1 MLLLVNNYDGLS
13 IPQGKALMVMNIK
26 LIKPSAP
33 HRRAAAELLE
43 FFYAVHYELGTGLED
58 VLRAGRLTRHQAA
71 ILWLIRSEGGAEF
84 RLRRKDIE
92 SRMRN
97 WFEVTSAAVSKSL
110 REIMRPPLSLIEI
123 SEDPR
128 SGREKL
134 VALTPQGRQFVAATA
149 LQAQAFLAQLCARIA
164 LPLLDDASEFFR
176 ELTSAFHQGS
186 PRRLIS
192 ELQASAVSKAETGT

>member
-1 MLLLVNNYDGLS
+1 MAMK
-13 IPQGKALMVMNIK
+13 IKAG
-26 LIKPSAP
+26 KPSLA
-33 HRRAAAELLE
+33 HRRAAAALLE
-43 FFYAVHYELGTGLED
+43 FFYAVHYEVGTGLED

-71 ILWLIRSEGGAEF
+71 ILWLIWSEGGAEF
-84 RLRRKDIE
+84 RMRRKDIE
-92 SRMRN
+92 GRMRN

-149 LQAQAFLAQLCARIA
+149 LQAQAFLAQLCAQIP
-164 LPLLDDASEFFR
+164 LGLLDDASEFFGQ
-176 ELTSAFHQGS
+176 LTAAFHQRSARG
-186 PRRLIS
+186 LIS
-192 ELQASAVSKAETGT
+192 ELRASGDLRKF